1 MIDLLDYNKEFDR
14 ALVGLQKAGAEI
26 EVKKVCATVDQFTMN
41 LSESPTGMHFSGH
54 GVQNKIENIGM
65 QNAELKGNCLVFE
78 TKDGAAHFVS
88 EHDLKTLLERSCSKP
103 LDFVFIASC
112 HSEFTGNIFHNAGV
126 RHVICIK

>member
-65 QNAELKGNCLVFE
+65 
-78 TKDGAAHFVS
+78 
-88 EHDLKTLLERSCSKP
+88 
-103 LDFVFIASC
+103 
-112 HSEFTGNIFHNAGV
+112 
-126 RHVICIK
+126 